1 MIREKFKL
9 YSELLKLEHTIF
21 ALPFAF
27 ASIFILF
34 KNFPSFQKLLYILF
48 AFISA
53 RTLGMSINRL
63 VDKPFD
69 EKNPRTKLWPHV
81 RGLVKD
87 KEIKIIIFLST
98 ILFIIFSYK
107 INLLAFF
114 LSPLVILSLIIYP
127 YAKRFTYFPHLF
139 LGLVYFL
146 IPIAIDIALN
156 ERISLLAIFLGIAM
170 ATWVSGFDILYSLQD
185 LEFDKTFGLKS
196 IPVKFGIK
204 IALKI
209 SKFLHFITFLSL
221 LLMGYFYDK
230 TTWIYFAGIGL
241 LSIFLV
247 YEHRLIKENDLSK
260 INKAFFTTNGI
271 ISIIF
276 FFIICLNYL
285 YWLFFK

>member
-209 SKFLHFITFLSL
+209 SKFLHFITF
-221 LLMGYFYDK
+221 
-230 TTWIYFAGIGL
+230 INGL
-241 LSIFLV
+241 FL
-247 YEHRLIKENDLSK
+247 
-260 INKAFFTTNGI
+260 
-271 ISIIF
+271 
-276 FFIICLNYL
+276 
-285 YWLFFK
+285 